1 MAATIISNGLMIG
14 GGLLTYA
21 GAGLIRAARRFQLI
35 KQLYV
40 ASIANTQQASSS
52 TKDSGLEFDQQKQT
66 FTRADKDGVWEFK
79 WWGSKDLTEKEP
91 ELEIHQHRQAHGFY
105 LLGKEIR
112 YTTPAYVS
120 VGHAMMPIVG
130 GRPYEV
136 EKTIYSL
143 LLARKEGMNN
153 SAYSYNRY
161 TNYQCT
167 GGEYLPIVYDTNL
180 NSLNFRAVVK
190 YIDNR
195 CLDYYVTAT
204 STSNSHTKQK
214 DASIVDTGSLAQSLC
229 TDKGRLAPPVLD
241 VTPILHPPR
250 VGLEFSVNSNTTVAS
265 TAIVPAAGNDP
276 AGNLSVFFDNQ
287 LDIGQRVVEFDS
299 RQPNEKGILDSRP
312 IFFSRFKAM
321 RHFNKYS
328 GYYTRDL
335 RDLYWRYG
343 LDARLPLT
351 FISAV
356 AGSWLTWYNW

>member
-120 VGHAMMPIVG
+120 VGHAMMPIGG

-204 STSNSHTKQK
+204 STSNSHPKQK
-214 DASIVDTGSLAQSLC
+214 DA
-229 TDKGRLAPPVLD
+229 
-241 VTPILHPPR
+241 
-250 VGLEFSVNSNTTVAS
+250 TTS
-265 TAIVPAAGNDP
+265 TAIVPSAGGAPSIVPSAGNDT

-351 FISAV
+351 FISAM